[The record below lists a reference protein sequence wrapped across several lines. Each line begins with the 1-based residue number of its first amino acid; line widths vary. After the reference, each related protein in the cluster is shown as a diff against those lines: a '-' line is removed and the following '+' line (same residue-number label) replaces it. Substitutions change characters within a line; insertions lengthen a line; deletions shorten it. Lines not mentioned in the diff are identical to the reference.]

1 MFFFNFQV
9 IDLGRNTGTEYFFV
23 IHIYSGQYFAFF
35 KFCEIR
41 NSDHNIL
48 REICEIAKSKLPT
61 IEHQTP
67 IEYYFENPKICSIIL
82 ITMLFLQNLYIN

>member
-1 MFFFNFQV
+1 MPK
-9 IDLGRNTGTEYFFV
+9 
-23 IHIYSGQYFAFF
+23 YSGHYFAFF
-35 KFCEIR
+35 KFCEMR

-82 ITMLFLQNLYIN
+82 ITMLFSQNSYIN

>member
-1 MFFFNFQV
+1 MQAKKYY
-9 IDLGRNTGTEYFFV
+9 ISR
-23 IHIYSGQYFAFF
+23 IYSGRYFAFF
-35 KFCEIR
+35 KFCEMR

-82 ITMLFLQNLYIN
+82 ITMLFSQNSYIN